1 MTVKTYIIATY
12 TIAIEIRTVPY
23 CMVRSMSIDIYNA
36 GIDSIM
42 LNTFYRI
49 AFIHLTTH
57 IIDCFLD

>member
-1 MTVKTYIIATY
+1 MKTNLIT
-12 TIAIEIRTVPY
+12 
-23 CMVRSMSIDIYNA
+23 RSMSIDIYNA
-36 GIDSIM
+36 GIDRIM

>member
-1 MTVKTYIIATY
+1 MKTNLITTFMFSI
-12 TIAIEIRTVPY
+12 PY

>member
-1 MTVKTYIIATY
+1 
-12 TIAIEIRTVPY
+12 
-23 CMVRSMSIDIYNA
+23 MVRSMSIDIYNA
-36 GIDSIM
+36 GIDRIM